1 MVKNMKKLYK
11 TTGKAELIEILD
23 ENYNEKENILIKPLM
38 VGICRTDVNVA
49 LNKKGFEDKQNLTIG
64 HEMVGLTNDILENQ
78 IVIINPSYQNNDF
91 VGLDK
96 EGCITEGYFSI
107 SKEQVIFTSF
117 LLEDNEVIYFDYD
130 KDDFCKLNVE
140 TKTFLKS
147 LAYLEPIVA
156 AFAVVKPIKEK
167 QPKKLLLIGENR
179 IADLVK
185 IIIKQQFPTLEID
198 NLSLKSTKNKDL
210 SIYDMVIE
218 TELDQECFDLLIK
231 QLKNNSNIILKS
243 RSNTNIN
250 FKIND
255 LVIKEIS
262 LISAKYD
269 DFYKCLDWL
278 LDYRNLY
285 LHLLGKDYPLEQ
297 WEEAFI
303 ESSKSSNK
311 QKLFINLME

>member
-1 MVKNMKKLYK
+1 MKKLYK
-11 TTGKAELIEILD
+11 TTDKAQLIEIV
-23 ENYNEKENILIKPLM
+23 EEKFNSEEILIKPLM

-49 LNKKGFEDKQNLTIG
+49 LNRKGFEDKQNLTIG
-64 HEMVGLTNDILENQ
+64 HEMVGLTNENLENQ

-96 EGCITEGYFSI
+96 NGCITEGYFSI
-107 SKEQVIFTSF
+107 PKEQVIFTNF

-185 IIIKQQFPTLEID
+185 IIIKQQFPTLEMD

-210 SIYDMVIE
+210 SVYDMVIE

-278 LDYRNLY
+278 LDYENLY

-303 ESSKSSNK
+303 ESSKDHNK